1 MTWAMAWAGHWTGCF
16 PEVVSRLRESVS
28 LAEALLVPGEAVL
41 YSWGPR
47 WIHGPCARSLL
58 PLPGCGA
65 ISFSLQSKTAR
76 CYKQYYCVANK
87 TNNLVDGITFGH
99 MVHFLK
105 YFFVLSLFP
114 HSSHTFDFWLPLKSK
129 LISLNTFMT
138 SGWGV
143 QTGFVSHPA
152 KQVASSFLLPWHRS
166 ITRTKIHAVS
176 SSSSHNGDTAALT
189 KGNPA
194 F

>member
-1 MTWAMAWAGHWTGCF
+1 MSNDLSNGL
-16 PEVVSRLRESVS
+16 SRTLDWMF
-28 LAEALLVPGEAVL
+28 
-41 YSWGPR
+41 SWGGLEAQRVCKSGRGFACPR
-47 WIHGPCARSLL
+47 GSCPLLMRAKMDSCARSLL

-65 ISFSLQSKTAR
+65 ISFSLQTKTAR

-152 KQVASSFLLPWHRS
+152 KQVALFFPPSMTQVYH
-166 ITRTKIHAVS
+166 
-176 SSSSHNGDTAALT
+176 
-189 KGNPA
+189 
-194 F
+194 